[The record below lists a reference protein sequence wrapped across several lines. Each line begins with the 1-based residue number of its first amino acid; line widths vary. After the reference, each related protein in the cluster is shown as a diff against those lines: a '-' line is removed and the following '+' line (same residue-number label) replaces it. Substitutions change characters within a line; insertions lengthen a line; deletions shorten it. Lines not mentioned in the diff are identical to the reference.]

1 MRLRGLE
8 TSKGVLQIEANK
20 VEEVI
25 VGYFMEI
32 FNSSTLVTNLFE
44 SIGYLMNMEYGCL
57 LWVSRCGHQHNGWV
71 RWYEMVVADTV
82 FFSPS
87 FFFIFYF
94 VKNDFNETWKNLKIE
109 FWIQKPKAV
118 VTTRI
123 VTINPHWN
131 INQPNPW
138 TKCQNYEKTLFDYGL
153 KKPEK
158 APKH

>member
-57 LWVSRCGHQHNGWV
+57 LWVSRCTATNIMDECDDM
-71 RWYEMVVADTV
+71 RWSLLILY
-82 FFSPS
+82 FFHPH
-87 FFFIFYF
+87 FFNFFF

-109 FWIQKPKAV
+109 FWIQKPKAI

-138 TKCQNYEKTLFDYGL
+138 TKSQNYEKTLFDYGL